1 MRSTCRT
8 WISDRKFRAASASFA
23 QRAEGERRPSGKRAK
38 SIMSDGIEITEPPQ
52 PPGPPPGDGAPPEPT
67 TPPVN
72 IEDEVRRSFL
82 DYSMSVIISRAL
94 PDVRDGLKPVHRR
107 ILYAMQ
113 QEGLLSTRGYSKS
126 AGVVG
131 EVLKHYHPHG
141 DSAVYDSMV
150 RMAQDF
156 SLRYPLVDGQGNFG
170 SIDGDSAAA

>member
-1 MRSTCRT
+1 MT
-8 WISDRKFRAASASFA
+8 SDPTATEAPAFDD
-23 QRAEGERRPSGKRAK
+23 EGG
-38 SIMSDGIEITEPPQ
+38 
-52 PPGPPPGDGAPPEPT
+52 GPPDSIHA
-67 TPPVN
+67 PVN

-82 DYSMSVIISRAL
+82 DYAMSVIISRAL

-107 ILYAMQ
+107 ILYAMN
-113 QEGLLSTRGYSKS
+113 QEGLLSTRSYSKS

-170 SIDGDSAAA
+170 SIDG

>member
-1 MRSTCRT
+1 MADDPTR
-8 WISDRKFRAASASFA
+8 D
-23 QRAEGERRPSGKRAK
+23 
-38 SIMSDGIEITEPPQ
+38 DG
-52 PPGPPPGDGAPPEPT
+52 PGRHGGTPPE
-67 TPPVN
+67 TPSSQPVN

-113 QEGLLSTRGYSKS
+113 QEGLLPTRAYSKS

-170 SIDGDSAAA
+170 DRKSVV